1 MSKNGELKS
10 PNATMGAL
18 AAALWGGMGS
28 SKDCGTPGPVLHL
41 AELPRAQCWLQTLS
55 WIIPGSI
62 CSTGPEP
69 AQLPAHGYRPLQPSN
84 TSKRLAGQAP
94 SHPYSPSQG
103 VEQFPNASFPFFPLP
118 SSPEP
123 LVSTLQ
129 LPPPHSPVPSSE
141 N

>member
-1 MSKNGELKS
+1 MSKNSELKS

-18 AAALWGGMGS
+18 AAALWGGMDS
-28 SKDCGTPGPVLHL
+28 SKDCGTPGPVLRL
-41 AELPRAQCWLQTLS
+41 AELPRAQCWLQTFS

-69 AQLPAHGYRPLQPSN
+69 AQLPAHGYCPLQPSN
-84 TSKRLAGQAP
+84 TSKPLAGQAP
-94 SHPYSPSQG
+94 FHPYSPSQRA
-103 VEQFPNASFPFFPLP
+103 EQFPNTSFPFFPLP